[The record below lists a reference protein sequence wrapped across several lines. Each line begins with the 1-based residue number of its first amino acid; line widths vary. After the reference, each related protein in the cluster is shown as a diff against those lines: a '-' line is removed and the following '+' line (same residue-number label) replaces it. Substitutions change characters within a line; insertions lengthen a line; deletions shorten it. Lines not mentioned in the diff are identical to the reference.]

1 MPAVRVRLLG
11 RFELRADG
19 AEVALESARAES
31 LLAYLLLH
39 RGEPQPRER
48 LAALLWPESTQAQAR
63 TNLRHVLH
71 TVRGRLPDPAA
82 VLDVTTKALC
92 WRGEVWLDVAEFE
105 RLLDAG
111 HPEEAVEIHA
121 GELLDGCDDE
131 WLRPERDR
139 LRARLGE
146 ALAVVVERAEGRG
159 DLAAALA
166 HAERLRGADPLREA
180 TYRLLMRLHDARGER
195 ARALAVYHECASTL
209 ERELGVAPSAATR
222 AADEALVGG
231 GRAAAAGRAAGHAA
245 LVGRVPERAALA
257 AAWRAAERAEPR
269 FVLVGGEPGVGKSRL
284 VEELRAWCARRGAAV
299 ADARCY
305 AAEGP
310 LAYGP
315 VVAWLRGSALAARVA
330 RLDAARRADL
340 ARLLPELGD
349 TRPEPLPAAEL
360 RLRLL
365 DAVAAAVLA
374 PGPPVLLTVDDL
386 QHTDRETCAALHYL
400 LRADTPRL
408 LVVATARTGEID
420 ALHPARELL
429 AGLHALDRCTEI
441 ELGALGP
448 AETAQ
453 LAHGLAGAP
462 LSEAQAHRL
471 HEETEGNA
479 LFVVEALRAGWSPGA
494 PASARVQAV
503 IGARLAQLTD
513 PARELVAVAA
523 TIGRAFRVDVLAA
536 AMEAAATGEDELVT
550 ALDELWQRRIVREQ
564 GPDTYDFAHDRIRE
578 VAAAAVGP
586 VRRRLL
592 HARIAAALERSP
604 GADPAAVAGHYEAA
618 GRAAD
623 AVRWYRVAAEAAQL
637 LHADR
642 RAVELLDRALVQLET
657 LPAGPGRDAEELAVR
672 TAILAPLALV
682 DGYAS
687 PATSVHQER
696 ARELSGGAESP
707 PLLRSLA
714 LTALSGSDFAA
725 ATRAGHLLRAAGERD
740 GDDVGL
746 VEAGYVLGVAAF
758 WQADFAGA
766 RDHFTAAV
774 ARYRP
779 EHSRVH
785 LIRYA
790 QDPKVTCLG
799 RLANTLWFLGRAD
812 EAFAAREGALA
823 WARELGHP
831 LSTGVGLL
839 FAALL
844 DLDAGDDEAL
854 RARVAAMAEVRAEQP
869 PFRLSRAA
877 LTALVAGGGPDEV
890 DAAAA
895 AVPGGIAAPGQT
907 AVLARVRLAAAVRTG
922 DAALARAASRALLD
936 LGGPAC
942 VWAPEAHR
950 VLGVPSSTTLRS
962 PEGPGDQHHGVLGG
976 TLPGNGAGPPGPPR

>member
-11 RFELRADG
+11 RFELRADGAADG

-31 LLAYLLLH
+31 LLAYLLLS

-71 TVRGRLPDPAA
+71 TVRGRLPDATA
-82 VLDVTTKALC
+82 VLDVTPKTLC

-111 HPEEAVEIHA
+111 HPEEAVEIHG

-159 DLAAALA
+159 DLATALA
-166 HAERLRGADPLREA
+166 HAERLRRADPLREA

-222 AADEALVGG
+222 AAHEALVGG
-231 GRAAAAGRAAGHAA
+231 DRAAAGRAAGHAA

-257 AAWRAAERAEPR
+257 AAWRAAERGEPR
-269 FVLVGGEPGVGKSRL
+269 IVLVGGEPGVGKSRL

-315 VVAWLRGSALAARVA
+315 VVAWLRGSALAARVD

-340 ARLLPELGD
+340 ARLLPELGE

-386 QHTDRETCAALHYL
+386 QHADRETCATLHYL
-400 LRADTPRL
+400 LRADAPRL

-420 ALHPARELL
+420 AQHPARELL
-429 AGLHALDRCTEI
+429 AGLHALDRCTEV

-453 LAHGLAGAP
+453 LAHGLAGTP
-462 LSEAQAHRL
+462 LPEAQARRL

-494 PASARVQAV
+494 PASARVQAA

-536 AMEAAATGEDELVT
+536 VMEGPVMEGPVMEGAVMEEAATGEDSLVT

-564 GPDTYDFAHDRIRE
+564 GPDTYDFTHDRIRE
-578 VAAAAVGP
+578 VAAGAVGP

-604 GADPAAVAGHYEAA
+604 GTDPAAVAGHYEAA

-642 RAVELLDRALVQLET
+642 RAVELLDRALEQLAT
-657 LPAGPGRDAEELAVR
+657 LPPGPGRDAEELAVH

-687 PATSVHQER
+687 PVTSLHQER
-696 ARELSGGAESP
+696 ARALSGGAESP

-714 LTALSGSDFAA
+714 LTALTASDFAE
-725 ATRAGHLLRAAGERD
+725 ATRVGLALRAAGERD

-758 WQADFAGA
+758 WQADFAAA
-766 RDHFTAAV
+766 RDHFSAAV

-790 QDPKVTCLG
+790 QDPLVTCLS

-812 EAFAAREGALA
+812 EAFAAREAALA

-844 DLDAGDDEAL
+844 DIDTGDEGAL
-854 RARVAAMAEVRAEQP
+854 RARVAAMAEVPSEQS
-869 PFRLSRAA
+869 PFVVGRAA
-877 LTALVAGGGPDEV
+877 LTALVAGEGPDGV
-890 DAAAA
+890 DE
-895 AVPGGIAAPGQT
+895 AVTACGGGLAAPGQG
-907 AVLARVRLAAAVRTG
+907 ALLARVRLAAAVRTG
-922 DAALARAASRALLD
+922 DVALARTAARALLD

-950 VLGVPSSTTLRS
+950 VLG
-962 PEGPGDQHHGVLGG
+962 DG
-976 TLPGNGAGPPGPPR
+976 TPPRNAAGTPPPPP